1 MKGKLIIYLS
11 CAVIVILH
19 IILIKFMHLG
29 HVYFEF
35 EELPAFGALIGLL
48 GTLFIVVVA
57 KSLSKI
63 ITKRENYYD

>member
-1 MKGKLIIYLS
+1 MGKKIIYLS

-29 HVYFEF
+29 HGYFDF
-35 EELPAFGALIGLL
+35 EELPAFGALIGFI
-48 GTLFIVVVA
+48 GALFIVIFA

-63 ITKRENYYD
+63 VTKREDYYD